1 MSFSNTYLE
10 RVIDASRSHSVFN
23 KEWST
28 YYSRDFAD
36 TFLPFSKK
44 FIFENVRF
52 YDALELIS
60 GIEIK
65 NGVSLLEV
73 SNVSVFTF
81 HKDSDAARIKQ
92 KVSFD
97 KNELAL
103 FVQLLNENTVQ
114 VNFKFGEHV
123 RNQISSVLKSNE
135 VKKSTLDLEA
145 TTFNFTIEEL
155 KASISTKTSSL
166 EIINFALKTFGVEL
180 TTLSLKEFDK
190 MIGKAWFNSIPNFEP
205 GFSRKKNPG
214 TWTHGDIEK
223 YALKKF
229 FSESEISKIYYGNW
243 LRDYSSV
250 ITGKTVGFDYKD
262 RSKFDK
268 EEPFVNNSTV
278 RDYRIFFPFC
288 PSQKSWIK
296 VIRLL
301 ATKDFVYN
309 TKKKPSEN
317 IREHQKEFISEF
329 GDPTINIVG
338 IYRPEEHIDNP
349 KGLIDESI
357 LGHSKLIDP
366 IRFTYEKSDG
376 KFGLKKLYPEVL
388 PKSLEINPNTMMK
401 RYIKEDIDELRP
413 SSFTYFSEQLKLAKK
428 HGKTN
433 KGFRHF
439 GAAMHVLEDFYAHSN
454 FVEVCLIKLG
464 NTKVYPWVDLS
475 PEVESISDS
484 YDKASKIPIVTGNFG
499 QLDIIA
505 SLAPKV
511 ADGFLAVEYKDYKKL
526 KSGYRTFMDEIIIIT
541 LEDCIQKEEGMPEDQ
556 KAKVISIKYNDKEF
570 KVGYK
575 ELLTTYL
582 EFLEIMDQIRKL
594 EEIPVIGSVI
604 TLYKQSKD
612 LISQTI
618 ELLFTLPL
626 NLFVNTFDNL
636 IKARQTQT
644 TKIGTDPSHTQL
656 AKDSHEHPLN
666 GLAGYLAFL
675 TVGKIGEDMANCWK
689 TGKPKIETII
699 ETAKDRYFVHPCF
712 TNWPDNEIKK
722 WVKNNSSKVDDAQ
735 KGKNFYDHGFEAF
748 ESLKKALKKTDYFKD
763 ANK

>member
-1 MSFSNTYLE
+1 MSFSNTYIE
-10 RVIDASRSHSVFN
+10 RVIEASRSHSVFN
-23 KEWST
+23 KDWGA
-28 YYSRDFAD
+28 YYSIDFAD
-36 TFLPFSKK
+36 NFLPFSKK
-44 FIFENVRF
+44 FEKENFRF
-52 YDALELIS
+52 HDALELIS

-65 NGVSLLEV
+65 NGVSLLDV

-81 HKDSDAARIKQ
+81 HKDSDASRKKQ
-92 KVSFD
+92 KVKLV

-103 FVQLLNENTVQ
+103 FIQLQNENDVL
-114 VNFKFGEHV
+114 VNFKLGELVHK
-123 RNQISSVLKSNE
+123 QMDSVLKSNE

-145 TTFNFTIEEL
+145 TTYNFTFEEL
-155 KASISTKTSSL
+155 KASISAKTSSL
-166 EIINFALKTFGVEL
+166 EIINFALKTFGAEL

-190 MIGKAWFNSIPNFEP
+190 MIGKAWFNSIPNFDA
-205 GFSRKKNPG
+205 GFSRKKKPG
-214 TWTHGDIEK
+214 TWSHGDIEER
-223 YALKKF
+223 ALKGI
-229 FSESEISKIYYGNW
+229 FSTTEIRKIYYGNW

-278 RDYRIFFPFC
+278 RDYRFFFPFW
-288 PSQKSWIK
+288 PSQKSWVK

-309 TKKKPSEN
+309 TKEKPSEN
-317 IREHQKEFISEF
+317 ILEHQKKFISEF
-329 GDPTINIVG
+329 GNPTINIVG

-376 KFGLKKLYPEVL
+376 PNGVRKLYPEAL
-388 PKSLEINPNTMMK
+388 AKSIEVNPITMMK

-433 KGFRHF
+433 RGFRHF
-439 GAAMHVLEDFYAHSN
+439 GAAMHVLEDYFAHSN

-511 ADGFLAVEYKDYKKL
+511 ADEFLAVEYKDYKKL
-526 KSGYRTFMDEIIIIT
+526 KPGDRTFMDEIIIIA
-541 LEDCIQKEEGMPEDQ
+541 LEDCIQKEEGMPEDR
-556 KAKVISIKYNDKEF
+556 KAKVISIEF
-570 KVGYK
+570 KGKVIKVGYK
-575 ELLTTYL
+575 ELLTIYL
-582 EFLEIMDQIRKL
+582 EFLEVMDQIRKL
-594 EEIPVIGSVI
+594 EEIPVVGRVI
-604 TLYKQSKD
+604 TLYKQSMD

-618 ELLFTLPL
+618 EMLFTLPL
-626 NLFVNTFDNL
+626 NMFVNTLDNL

-644 TKIGTDPSHTQL
+644 TKIGTDPSHSQL

-666 GLAGYLAFL
+666 DLAGYLAFL

-712 TNWPDNEIKK
+712 TNWPDIEIKK

-748 ESLKKALKKTDYFKD
+748 EALKKALKKTEFFKD
-763 ANK
+763 LNK

>member
-155 KASISTKTSSL
+155 KASISTKTTSL

-190 MIGKAWFNSIPNFEP
+190 MIGKSLFNSIPNFDA
-205 GFSRKKNPG
+205 GFSRKKKPG
-214 TWTHGDIEK
+214 TWSHGDIEER
-223 YALKKF
+223 ALKGI
-229 FSESEISKIYYGNW
+229 FSSSEISKIYYGNW

-250 ITGKTVGFDYKD
+250 ITGVSVGFDYED
-262 RSKFDK
+262 RLRIDK
-268 EEPFVNNSTV
+268 NPFKENEVIKK
-278 RDYRIFFPFC
+278 YRKNFSIKL
-288 PSQKSWIK
+288 SQKSWVK
-296 VIRLL
+296 VVGLL
-301 ATKDFVYN
+301 AAKEFVYN
-309 TKKKPSEN
+309 TKEKPSEN
-317 IREHQKEFISEF
+317 ILKHKEEFTSEF
-329 GDPTINIVG
+329 GEPTINILG

-349 KGLIDESI
+349 KGILDESI
-357 LGHSKLIDP
+357 LSHPDLIDP
-366 IRFTYEKSDG
+366 IRFTYEKSNG
-376 KFGLKKLYPEVL
+376 PNGVRKLYPEAL
-388 PKSLEINPNTMMK
+388 AKSLEINPNTMMK

-439 GAAMHVLEDFYAHSN
+439 GAAMHVLEDFFAHSN
-454 FVEVCLIKLG
+454 FVEVSLIKHG
-464 NTKVYPWVDLS
+464 NTKVNPWVDLS
-475 PEVESISDS
+475 PEVKAIIDPE
-484 YDKASKIPIVTGNFG
+484 DKAKKIPIVTGNFG

-505 SLAPKV
+505 SLAPKI
-511 ADGFLAVEYKDYKKL
+511 AVEFFSLGYQEYKKL
-526 KSGYRTFMDEIIIIT
+526 LEGERTLIDELIFIV
-541 LEDCIQKEEGMPEDQ
+541 LDDYIQKEEGMPDNQ
-556 KAKVISIKYNDKEF
+556 KESI
-570 KVGYK
+570 VGIGGYK
-575 ELLTTYL
+575 ELKSYYKKYLDLIDFIRHEEKKPGTGIIITYSK
-582 EFLEIMDQIRKL
+582 M
-594 EEIPVIGSVI
+594 
-604 TLYKQSKD
+604 TLD
-612 LISQTI
+612 FISQTVS
-618 ELLFTLPL
+618 LLP
-626 NLFVNTFDNL
+626 NLVINTILSSLSDAVK
-636 IKARQTQT
+636 IRQTKT
-644 TKIGTDPSHTQL
+644 TIIGTNPSHSQL
-656 AKDSHEHPLN
+656 AKDSHEHPLID
-666 GLAGYLAFL
+666 LAGYLAFL

-689 TGKPKIETII
+689 TGVPKIETII
-699 ETAKDRYFVHPCF
+699 ETAKNRYFVHPCF
-712 TNWPDNEIKK
+712 TNWADNEIKK
-722 WVKNNSSKVDDAQ
+722 WVKNNKSKVKQ
-735 KGKNFYDHGFEAF
+735 VEGNTPFHVHGLEVYDTFKEF
-748 ESLKKALKKTDYFKD
+748 LNKSEFFKD
-763 ANK
+763 LNITI